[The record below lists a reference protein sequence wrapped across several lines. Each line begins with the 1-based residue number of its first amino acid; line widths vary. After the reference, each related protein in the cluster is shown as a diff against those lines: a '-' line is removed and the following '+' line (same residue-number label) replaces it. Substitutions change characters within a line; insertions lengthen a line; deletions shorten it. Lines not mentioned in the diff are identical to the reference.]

1 MHFAFCII
9 IFADVA
15 ELADALVSG
24 SSEAIHVGSSPV
36 VRTRVKTEFILGL
49 YFFLCGQL
57 FTPSGDGTDLI
68 HSLRSSL

>member
-9 IFADVA
+9 IYFADVA

-36 VRTRVKTEFILGL
+36 IRTNKIGTTLVVVP
-49 YFFLCGQL
+49 FFVYKG
-57 FTPSGDGTDLI
+57 GGI
-68 HSLRSSL
+68 

>member
-9 IFADVA
+9 IYFADVA

-36 VRTRVKTEFILGL
+36 VRTNKKSTPLGVVLFLFIRMVGL
-49 YFFLCGQL
+49 EGE
-57 FTPSGDGTDLI
+57 TV
-68 HSLRSSL
+68 

>member
-9 IFADVA
+9 IYADVA

-36 VRTRVKTEFILGL
+36 VRTKNNLN
-49 YFFLCGQL
+49 
-57 FTPSGDGTDLI
+57 
-68 HSLRSSL
+68 